1 MSLTISWHTSPY
13 MRKEKLVKIRMNE
26 PELKT
31 CMFFYFGHDTVVQF
45 FALLQHDVR
54 LFFNLYGC
62 GNSRAQISR
71 APFHIRKDID
81 SIFFSGKR
89 QRTKVFP
96 FLTVHH
102 FIHLHTVLVLISKLW
117 RRKHKNERFFLQPT
131 IDFYGITLQSARRSK
146 LFT

>member
-1 MSLTISWHTSPY
+1 MTYLA
-13 MRKEKLVKIRMNE
+13 
-26 PELKT
+26 
-31 CMFFYFGHDTVVQF
+31 MFFYFGHDTVVQF

-102 FIHLHTVLVLISKLW
+102 FIHLHTVLVLISKQGKVHSGVC
-117 RRKHKNERFFLQPT
+117 RPNC
-131 IDFYGITLQSARRSK
+131 ARAPPNDNP
-146 LFT
+146 